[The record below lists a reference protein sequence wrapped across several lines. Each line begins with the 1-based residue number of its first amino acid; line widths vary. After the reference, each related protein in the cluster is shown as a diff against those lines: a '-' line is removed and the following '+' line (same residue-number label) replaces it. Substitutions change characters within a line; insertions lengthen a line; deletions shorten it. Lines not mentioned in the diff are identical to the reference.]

1 MYTLTKT
8 KERNRAPL
16 VIAIACTPTGR
27 IQHPKVSPGS
37 IVLTPGYWR
46 PHRSLSS
53 HSKRGERGMEA
64 HMWTGIE

>member
-27 IQHPKVSPGS
+27 IQHPK
-37 IVLTPGYWR
+37 TPGYWR

-64 HMWTGIE
+64 YMWTGIE